1 MGCCGHGR
9 AALRASRSPHARG
22 SLPPPASATT
32 AASAVTRRV
41 RFTRGGSAQ
50 YRGDMT
56 GRRYA
61 FTPAE
66 PVQDVDPADLPVLL
80 RTGLFVVVG

>member
-1 MGCCGHGR
+1 
-9 AALRASRSPHARG
+9 
-22 SLPPPASATT
+22 
-32 AASAVTRRV
+32 
-41 RFTRGGSAQ
+41 
-50 YRGDMT
+50 MT